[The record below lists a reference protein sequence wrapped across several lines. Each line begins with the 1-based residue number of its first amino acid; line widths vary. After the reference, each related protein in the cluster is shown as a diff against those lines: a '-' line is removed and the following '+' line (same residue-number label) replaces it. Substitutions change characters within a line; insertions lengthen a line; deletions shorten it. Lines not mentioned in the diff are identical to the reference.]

1 MVYKPTS
8 NVSFA
13 KTCLPYPIFSA
24 DWDPYNRGYL
34 VVGGGGGESKTGV
47 PNQITVL
54 DTSNRATI
62 TTAAEIQLSRD
73 EDSVQSL
80 GNLATKDGLITFA
93 GINSSQAQQNAGVN
107 EHLRSF
113 DVKYPPRKKQKTEKA
128 DDNEQGEILLIGQR
142 SLFKPSPATKKETYQ
157 RLLRLSPAKKRDS
170 GSKRLGAVATGMAEE
185 NEVIVFNA
193 TNATPD
199 KEDIV
204 TRIQLPQGTEA
215 NDLDIIEPRASEF
228 SMVYC
233 IDSDIY
239 EQSYEYDFSTKKVE
253 KTPNGPRRVYQ
264 SAILSPAEKSSAR
277 SKFRCVRFLNSENV
291 VAIVNRPFRQGCEL
305 RVSHL
310 YPTGPAAQLLQFD
323 LPRRMKQ
330 AVSMDVCALDPD
342 MRGNQ
347 QFVIAIAGSD
357 VSIEIYTTNYMQKS
371 GTFTPFKK
379 YLTLR
384 DVHEHQ
390 MTKIC
395 FSPFHPPQRASEGAK
410 SEAQN
415 GSGSPGPQYIRLASV
430 TYGNTVVV
438 DTFPLQPL
446 EPKKKNS
453 RYVLSHPGDEK
464 FYTAAYIFLISAIVV
479 IAAYLIQGFVT
490 GFTQKG
496 TVESSSGPSQR
507 MRNPRSQQASGV
519 SASKEQPTVKASE
532 SVKSDIPSNMPGQ
545 SRLQQLLSQHD
556 PSSKQALVVREEA
569 DSTEGHST
577 LSVKMHADKDNYLE
591 KDVHAKYWTELTSE
605 QQTIWKERLIRA
617 GEWAEGQGEKVLI
630 GILFSE
636 YAGLVGQ
643 AARGALNQ

>member
-1 MVYKPTS
+1 MVYKPSS

-13 KTCLPYPIFSA
+13 KTSLPYPIFSA

-80 GNLATKDGLITFA
+80 ANLATKDGLITFA
-93 GINSSQAQQNAGVN
+93 GINSSQAQQNVGVN

-113 DVKYPPRKKQKTEKA
+113 DIKYPPRKKQKTEKA

-142 SLFKPSPATKKETYQ
+142 SLFKPSSATKKETYQ

-199 KEDIV
+199 EEDIV

-228 SMVYC
+228 SLVYC

-239 EQSYEYDFSTKKVE
+239 EQSYEYDFNTKKVE

-264 SAILSPAEKSSAR
+264 STILSPAEKSAAR

-291 VAIVNRPFRQGCEL
+291 VAIVNRPFKQGCEV

-310 YPTGPAAQLLQFD
+310 YPTGPAAQLMQFD

-395 FSPFHPPQRASEGAK
+395 FSPFHPPQRASEGEK
-410 SEAQN
+410 SEAQ

-438 DTFPLQPL
+438 DTFPLQLL

-464 FYTAAYIFLISAIVV
+464 LYTAAYIFLISAIVV

-490 GFTQKG
+490 GFTQKD
-496 TVESSSGPSQR
+496 TVGSTSYPSQR
-507 MRNPRSQQASGV
+507 MTNPRSEQASGV
-519 SASKEQPTVKASE
+519 PDSKKQPTIKTSDSVE
-532 SVKSDIPSNMPGQ
+532 SNIPSNMPGQ
-545 SRLQQLLSQHD
+545 SKLQQLLSQHD

-577 LSVKMHADKDNYLE
+577 LSVRMHADKDTYLE

>member
-1 MVYKPTS
+1 MVYKPAS

-13 KTCLPYPIFSA
+13 KTSLPYPIFSA

-93 GINSSQAQQNAGVN
+93 GINSSQAQQNAGIN

-113 DVKYPPRKKQKTEKA
+113 DIKYPPRKKQKTEKS

-142 SLFKPSPATKKETYQ
+142 SLFKPSSATKKETYQ

-170 GSKRLGAVATGMAEE
+170 GSKRLGAIATGMTEE

-199 KEDIV
+199 QEDIV
-204 TRIQLPQGTEA
+204 TRIQLPPGTEA

-228 SMVYC
+228 SMAYC

-357 VSIEIYTTNYMQKS
+357 VSIEIYTTNYMQKT

-395 FSPFHPPQRASEGAK
+395 FSPFHPPQRASEGEK
-410 SEAQN
+410 SEAQ

-438 DTFPLQPL
+438 DTFPVQPL

-464 FYTAAYIFLISAIVV
+464 LYTAAYIFLISAIVL
-479 IAAYLIQGFVT
+479 IAAYLIQGFFK
-490 GFTQKG
+490 GFTQKNAA
-496 TVESSSGPSQR
+496 ESSSSPFQR
-507 MRNPRSQQASGV
+507 IQNPRSKQAGGVPESKKQSTFKTSEALESG
-519 SASKEQPTVKASE
+519 
-532 SVKSDIPSNMPGQ
+532 IPGNMPGQ
-545 SRLQQLLSQHD
+545 SKLQQLLSQHD

-577 LSVKMHADKDNYLE
+577 LSVRMHADKDTYLE
-591 KDVHAKYWTELTSE
+591 KDVHAKYWSELTSE

>member
-1 MVYKPTS
+1 MLGHLALASSPPSSRAPSIASSTS
-8 NVSFA
+8 
-13 KTCLPYPIFSA
+13 LPYPIFSA

-93 GINSSQAQQNAGVN
+93 GINSSQAQQNAGIN

-113 DVKYPPRKKQKTEKA
+113 DIKYPPRKKQKTEKS

-142 SLFKPSPATKKETYQ
+142 SLFKPSSATKKETYQ

-170 GSKRLGAVATGMAEE
+170 GSKRLGAIATGMAEE

-199 KEDIV
+199 QEDIV
-204 TRIQLPQGTEA
+204 TRIQLPPGTEA

-228 SMVYC
+228 SMAYC

-264 SAILSPAEKSSAR
+264 STILSPAEKSAAR

-291 VAIVNRPFRQGCEL
+291 VAIVNRPFKQGCEV

-310 YPTGPAAQLLQFD
+310 QSAWT
-323 LPRRMKQ
+323 
-330 AVSMDVCALDPD
+330 
-342 MRGNQ
+342 
-347 QFVIAIAGSD
+347 D
-357 VSIEIYTTNYMQKS
+357 VSIEIYTTNYMQKT

-395 FSPFHPPQRASEGAK
+395 FSPFHPPQRASEGEK
-410 SEAQN
+410 SEAQ

-438 DTFPLQPL
+438 DTFPVQPL

-464 FYTAAYIFLISAIVV
+464 LYTAAYIFLISAIVL
-479 IAAYLIQGFVT
+479 IAAYLIQGFFK
-490 GFTQKG
+490 GFTQKNAA
-496 TVESSSGPSQR
+496 ESSSSPSQR
-507 MRNPRSQQASGV
+507 IQNPRSKQAGGV
-519 SASKEQPTVKASE
+519 PESKKQSTIKTSE
-532 SVKSDIPSNMPGQ
+532 SLESGIPGNMPGQ
-545 SRLQQLLSQHD
+545 SKLQQLLSQHD

-577 LSVKMHADKDNYLE
+577 LSVRMHADKDTYLE
-591 KDVHAKYWTELTSE
+591 KDVHAKYWSELTSE

>member
-13 KTCLPYPIFSA
+13 KTSLPCPIFSA

-113 DVKYPPRKKQKTEKA
+113 DVKYPPRKKQKTERA

-142 SLFKPSPATKKETYQ
+142 SLFKPSSATKKETYQ

-233 IDSDIY
+233 SDSDIY

-395 FSPFHPPQRASEGAK
+395 FSPFHPPQRASEGEK

-453 RYVLSHPGDEK
+453 RYV
-464 FYTAAYIFLISAIVV
+464 
-479 IAAYLIQGFVT
+479 
-490 GFTQKG
+490 
-496 TVESSSGPSQR
+496 
-507 MRNPRSQQASGV
+507 
-519 SASKEQPTVKASE
+519 
-532 SVKSDIPSNMPGQ
+532 
-545 SRLQQLLSQHD
+545 
-556 PSSKQALVVREEA
+556 
-569 DSTEGHST
+569 
-577 LSVKMHADKDNYLE
+577 
-591 KDVHAKYWTELTSE
+591 
-605 QQTIWKERLIRA
+605 
-617 GEWAEGQGEKVLI
+617 
-630 GILFSE
+630 
-636 YAGLVGQ
+636 
-643 AARGALNQ
+643 

>member
-1 MVYKPTS
+1 MVYKPSS

-13 KTCLPYPIFSA
+13 KTSLPYPIFSA

-93 GINSSQAQQNAGVN
+93 GINSSQAQQNAGIN

-113 DVKYPPRKKQKTEKA
+113 DIKYPPRKKQKTEKS

-142 SLFKPSPATKKETYQ
+142 SLFKPSSATKKETYQ

-170 GSKRLGAVATGMAEE
+170 GSKRLGAIATGMAEE

-199 KEDIV
+199 QEDIV
-204 TRIQLPQGTEA
+204 TRIQLPPGTEA

-228 SMVYC
+228 SMAYC

-264 SAILSPAEKSSAR
+264 STILSPAEKSAAR

-291 VAIVNRPFRQGCEL
+291 VAIVNRPFKQGCEV

-310 YPTGPAAQLLQFD
+310 YPTGPAAQLMQFD

-357 VSIEIYTTNYMQKS
+357 VSIEIYTTNYMQKT

-395 FSPFHPPQRASEGAK
+395 FSPFHPPQRASEGEK
-410 SEAQN
+410 SEAQ

-438 DTFPLQPL
+438 DTFPVQPL

-464 FYTAAYIFLISAIVV
+464 LYTAAY
-479 IAAYLIQGFVT
+479 
-490 GFTQKG
+490 
-496 TVESSSGPSQR
+496 
-507 MRNPRSQQASGV
+507 
-519 SASKEQPTVKASE
+519 
-532 SVKSDIPSNMPGQ
+532 
-545 SRLQQLLSQHD
+545 
-556 PSSKQALVVREEA
+556 
-569 DSTEGHST
+569 
-577 LSVKMHADKDNYLE
+577 
-591 KDVHAKYWTELTSE
+591 
-605 QQTIWKERLIRA
+605 
-617 GEWAEGQGEKVLI
+617 
-630 GILFSE
+630 
-636 YAGLVGQ
+636 
-643 AARGALNQ
+643 